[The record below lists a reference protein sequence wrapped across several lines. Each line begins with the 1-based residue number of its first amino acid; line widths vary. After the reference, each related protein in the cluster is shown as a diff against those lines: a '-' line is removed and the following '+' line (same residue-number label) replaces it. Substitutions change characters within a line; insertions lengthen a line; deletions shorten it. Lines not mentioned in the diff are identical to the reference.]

1 MLQAFCDVTSLF
13 TFGPGA
19 VRPPPK
25 VDSAVMRLVP
35 RDPALIGIDDRKRF
49 ADVVRAA
56 FGQRRK
62 TLRNALRNVCDEDA
76 MRAAG
81 VDPQARAEQLEV
93 ADFVRLAH
101 VVELGSASCRE
112 RVCQYVYI
120 SVVAVS
126 LKK

>member
-1 MLQAFCDVTSLF
+1 
-13 TFGPGA
+13 
-19 VRPPPK
+19 
-25 VDSAVMRLVP
+25 MRLVP

-81 VDPQARAEQLEV
+81 VDPPARAEQLEV
-93 ADFVRLAH
+93 ADFVRLAN
-101 VVELGSASCRE
+101 VGALEAKSCTGIRRCFPRNLSPRPPASHMQSPQTFPPPPRPQQ
-112 RVCQYVYI
+112 RPP
-120 SVVAVS
+120 
-126 LKK
+126 

>member
-1 MLQAFCDVTSLF
+1 
-13 TFGPGA
+13 
-19 VRPPPK
+19 
-25 VDSAVMRLVP
+25 MRLVP

-93 ADFVRLAH
+93 ADFVRLANVGALEAKRSEEH
-101 VVELGSASCRE
+101 TSELQSLMR
-112 RVCQYVYI
+112 I
-120 SVVAVS
+120 SYAVFCLQKQKQCNNKHS
-126 LKK
+126 NQDK

>member
-1 MLQAFCDVTSLF
+1 MRISDWSSDVCSSDL
-13 TFGPGA
+13 
-19 VRPPPK
+19 
-25 VDSAVMRLVP
+25 LVP

-93 ADFVRLAH
+93 ADFVRLAN
-101 VVELGSASCRE
+101 
-112 RVCQYVYI
+112 
-120 SVVAVS
+120 VVAPEAQS
-126 LKK
+126 CQGIGRFFPRKLAPPPPPEAKHSPKPL